1 MIDYLKVENA
11 NLLTAIDLVCQAAG
25 VRYRVEPHAVII
37 ADAKVPLEEY
47 EHKVFVV
54 EKEALDIMIES
65 TGGGGDGEGGGGDD
79 ESGNNSASSGAVK
92 QYFINRGVP
101 FPAGTA
107 LRVDEAVSRLVITN
121 TPENLAE
128 ISEMLEQLNTE
139 QTTQVMTQVKFVEV
153 ALNDLEELGF
163 EYVLSRSTDGK
174 HTIASEQIEFVKED
188 EDDESGSASFVAE
201 YDGYVYKKKL
211 YNSSSEGGVEIKK
224 PMSGGY
230 TGEMVAA
237 FEKGSTV
244 LIDSEPEEG
253 YAYYKVPTNFTSV
266 FGSSV
271 TFGANSQ
278 LVRNAMDDPSAFFA
292 TGNANNNDVV
302 INWSHSNKKGYDV
315 SAKMH
320 ALDQADST
328 DILSTPRITTL
339 AGQSAVIK
347 MVTEKYYPDEWDDAT
362 LETVSGGDN
371 EEDIPVFQPSI
382 PTFGDAVEEGIV
394 LNVSP
399 QVEDNYVITLPMTPV
414 IQEFVG
420 WTDYSYELPLEN
432 DGETRYYP
440 NTLKM
445 PIIEAR
451 TVETTI
457 VSFDGETI
465 VLGGVIKDRIN
476 IVEDQYP
483 ILGDLPLVGRLFQ
496 SKGRGSEKVSLLI
509 FMTSRLIKPDGS
521 PIRENQERGIPSF
534 RY

>member
-1 MIDYLKVENA
+1 
-11 NLLTAIDLVCQAAG
+11 
-25 VRYRVEPHAVII
+25 
-37 ADAKVPLEEY
+37 
-47 EHKVFVV
+47 
-54 EKEALDIMIES
+54 
-65 TGGGGDGEGGGGDD
+65 
-79 ESGNNSASSGAVK
+79 
-92 QYFINRGVP
+92 
-101 FPAGTA
+101 
-107 LRVDEAVSRLVITN
+107 
-121 TPENLAE
+121 
-128 ISEMLEQLNTE
+128 
-139 QTTQVMTQVKFVEV
+139 
-153 ALNDLEELGF
+153 
-163 EYVLSRSTDGK
+163 
-174 HTIASEQIEFVKED
+174 
-188 EDDESGSASFVAE
+188 
-201 YDGYVYKKKL
+201 
-211 YNSSSEGGVEIKK
+211 
-224 PMSGGY
+224 GY